1 MPKHTQ
7 SSQSLDP
14 GEQNPISAGQTIG
27 YARVSTTDQNPDRQ
41 HTQLRNA
48 GALRIYT
55 DAITGSTRHRPQLDE
70 ALRYLRDGDTFII
83 TSMDRLA
90 RSLTDLSTIVE
101 ELTQRG
107 ITVKFLKENQTY
119 TTTNDPIA
127 QLMLGILGSIA
138 QFERSLIRERQ
149 AEGIARAKARG
160 VYKGRAPVLT
170 DTQVTQ
176 AKQWVNAG
184 IPKAE
189 VARRL
194 GIGRTTLY
202 KYLQQ

>member
-1 MPKHTQ
+1 MKP
-7 SSQSLDP
+7 
-14 GEQNPISAGQTIG
+14 
-27 YARVSTTDQNPDRQ
+27 
-41 HTQLRNA
+41 
-48 GALRIYT
+48 
-55 DAITGSTRHRPQLDE
+55 
-70 ALRYLRDGDTFII
+70 

-90 RSLTDLSTIVE
+90 RSLTDLSAIVT
-101 ELTQRG
+101 ELTERG

-119 TTTNDPIA
+119 TADADPIA

-160 VYKGRAPVLT
+160 VYTGRAPALT
-170 DTQVTQ
+170 DEQVTQ
-176 AKQWVNAG
+176 AKQWIGAG
-184 IPKAE
+184 VPKAE

-202 KYLQQ
+202 KYLAT

>member
-1 MPKHTQ
+1 M
-7 SSQSLDP
+7 
-14 GEQNPISAGQTIG
+14 AGQIIG
-27 YARVSTTDQNPDRQ
+27 YARVSTTDQNPERQ
-41 HTQLRNA
+41 HTQLTAA
-48 GALRIYT
+48 GATRIYT

-70 ALRYLRDGDTFII
+70 ALRYLRDGDQLTI

-90 RSLTDLSTIVE
+90 RSLTDLSAIVT
-101 ELTQRG
+101 ELTERG

-119 TTTNDPIA
+119 TADADPIA

-160 VYKGRAPVLT
+160 VYTGRAPALT
-170 DTQVTQ
+170 DEQVTQ
-176 AKQWVNAG
+176 AKQWIGAG
-184 IPKAE
+184 VPKAE

-202 KYLQQ
+202 KYLAT